1 MNTLSPLTVSLSTPP
16 VDTYHEESRHTAPTQ
31 HRPLPSRRYFTLI
44 ELLIVIA
51 IIAILAAMLL
61 PALNKA
67 RSTAKGISCANNMK
81 QFGLA
86 SSLYSGDH
94 KDYLFPYYTKNW
106 GNSYFFRVLTGHK
119 PEDAAGQPSGTSYG
133 GLKWYGTDVT
143 RGSFVCPGEARP
155 FANPAVADKSFQ
167 GTHYGVNWHLH
178 GGHESFGGSFQVY
191 KKLSAVHAPARAISM
206 GDNIRGATRGFNY
219 IYYLSYRHGSGEFR
233 TEAQSDIA
241 FSPAPSART
250 NLLYVDGHVV
260 AATYGDLAVQPNDP
274 RANSVNSS
282 GARYNQWKVNAL
294 VNGFQG
300 NTGSRVQ

>member
-178 GGHESFGGSFQVY
+178 GSHESFGGSFQVY